1 MMAREGRDKNQ
12 HTAGPLNRAAQKRAM
27 NKEREGHDN
36 DSSDDSD
43 SASSESSGFMR
54 DGTSMISAGGPQLV
68 KTAPKKP
75 SATFPG
81 IQAAV
86 KSPRNQQRPGAGRE
100 PVAGPS
106 RLTNRGPKRG
116 REGSGGRAPDL
127 DGSPIQGADQG
138 RGRND
143 SRRTSKKRR
152 FRPGTKALMEIRRYQ
167 KSTDLL
173 IPKLPFSR
181 LIREIICNT
190 VASGKNMRFQ
200 SSAMMALQEATEA
213 YLVQLFEDCVLCA
226 IHARRVTVMPKDMT
240 LARRIRGD
248 FYN

>member
-1 MMAREGRDKNQ
+1 MAREGRDKNPPA
-12 HTAGPLNRAAQKRAM
+12 AGTFNKAAQKRAA
-27 NKEREGHDN
+27 NKGKEGYDSN
-36 DSSDDSD
+36 SSDDSD

-54 DGTSMISAGGPQLV
+54 DGTSMISAGGPQLG
-68 KTAPKKP
+68 KKGPKKP
-75 SATFPG
+75 SAASP
-81 IQAAV
+81 AV
-86 KSPRNQQRPGAGRE
+86 QLGAKSPRNQQRTGLVTE

-106 RLTNRGPKRG
+106 RTTNKSPKRG
-116 REGSGGRAPDL
+116 REATVRAGPSGPDRTPL
-127 DGSPIQGADQG
+127 QGAAKARDIS
-138 RGRND
+138 D
-143 SRRTSKKRR
+143 SRRASKKRR
-152 FRPGTKALMEIRRYQ
+152 YRPGTKALIEIRRYQ

-181 LIREIICNT
+181 LVRETICNT
-190 VASGKNMRFQ
+190 VASGKDMRFQ

-213 YLVQLFEDCVLCA
+213 YMVQLFEDCVLCA